1 MATGR
6 RGFLR
11 GLAALAGGLPFGA
24 RLLGA
29 QGQSPQEPWDT
40 TWRNRI
46 TGQFRAVFDSPDI
59 AGAAELWRAAMWK
72 TQIAEVYGAAPDR
85 INAVL
90 VVRHRAMPM
99 IMNDDFW
106 KRHEL
111 GKKVNVNDP
120 TTSAPAERNPFR
132 AAQTDGPAARRG
144 TTIESFLS
152 GGGIILACNIAFARM
167 VSYERQADSSASRE
181 DARARALAQVIPGVV
196 LQPSGFFAALEA
208 QRVGCGFFPST
219 GAAE

>member
-11 GLAALAGGLPFGA
+11 GLAAFAGGLPFGT

-29 QGQSPQEPWDT
+29 QGQSQQQAWDVS
-40 TWRNRI
+40 WRDRI

-59 AGAAELWRAAMWK
+59 AGAAELWRAATWK
-72 TQIAEVYGAAPDR
+72 TQIAEVYGAAPEQ
-85 INAVL
+85 INVVL
-90 VVRHRAMPM
+90 VVRHRAIPM
-99 IMNDDFW
+99 IMNDEFW

-111 GKKVNVNDP
+111 GKKSNVNDSA
-120 TTSAPAERNPFR
+120 TSAPAERNPFR
-132 AAQTDGPAARRG
+132 AGEGNGAAARRA
-144 TTIESFLS
+144 TSIEGFLS
-152 GGGIILACNIAFARM
+152 GGGIILACNFAFGRM
-167 VSYERQADSSASRE
+167 VSYERQAESNGPRDE
-181 DARARALAQVIPGVV
+181 ARARALAHVIPGVI

-208 QRVGCGFFPST
+208 QRAGCGFFPAT